1 MGSPLQHWKK
11 KMENRKILEGYLR
24 KLKDLE
30 DRINDGEDDTGL
42 ITEVND
48 IIEGLTRESQKGVVK
63 ESIGAKLKFINE
75 SDNPDPDFSKEGD
88 SGFDI
93 RAFVPFEV
101 KLPVGKVKLIPTGLY
116 FEVDKGLEV
125 QVRSRS
131 GLAANKGIM
140 VLNSPGTVDSG
151 YRGEIKIILANLGE
165 FPLTVKSGDRIAQGV
180 VCPVY
185 GEGNLE
191 LIKVK
196 TLSNSERNDGGF
208 GHTGIE

>member
-1 MGSPLQHWKK
+1 
-11 KMENRKILEGYLR
+11 MENRKRLEGYLR
-24 KLKDLE
+24 QLQE
-30 DRINDGEDDTGL
+30 IETRINDGEDETG
-42 ITEVND
+42 IINEVND
-48 IIEGLTRESQKGVVK
+48 IINGLTKESQNSIVK
-63 ESIGAKLKFINE
+63 DAVGAKLKFVNE
-75 SDNPDPDFSKEGD
+75 SDNPDPEFSKEGD

-116 FEVDKGLEV
+116 FEVEKGLEV

-151 YRGEIKIILANLGE
+151 YRGEVKIILANLGE
-165 FPLTVKSGDRIAQGV
+165 FPLTVKNGDRIAQGV

-185 GEGNLE
+185 GEGNLTMT
-191 LIKVK
+191 KVK
-196 TLSNSERNDGGF
+196 KLSNSERNDGGF
-208 GHTGIE
+208 GHTGVE